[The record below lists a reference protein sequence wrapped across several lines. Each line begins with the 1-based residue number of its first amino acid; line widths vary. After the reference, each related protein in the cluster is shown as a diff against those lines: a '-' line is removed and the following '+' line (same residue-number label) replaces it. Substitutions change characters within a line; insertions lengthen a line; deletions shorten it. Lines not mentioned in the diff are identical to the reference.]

1 MTTLDTAPPSTPTTG
16 GTLSSVLPQ
25 RPRRAVVRREP
36 SQRAA
41 ARAVRRTATPTT
53 GRTWRRSSL
62 PGYPVAR
69 AGVPAGEALWS
80 LAIVAVAFVPV
91 FVWTQGSGGAF
102 VTLGVSLAVMAYVLW
117 ARRVVVGDS
126 WVAVRQL
133 GRYHVATVD
142 HVQHLELKPSQH
154 GGVLCLHTDDGRCM
168 RLRRVEVA
176 DPEVNAALRSLA
188 AQHDGTRDARVQEL
202 LGLPEDAARLRHRF
216 LADAVQ

>member
-1 MTTLDTAPPSTPTTG
+1 MSTS
-16 GTLSSVLPQ
+16 TLSSSTTSTVLPT
-25 RPRRAVVRREP
+25 RPRRAVVRRAP
-36 SQRAA
+36 TQRAA
-41 ARAVRRTATPTT
+41 ARALRRTATPTT
-53 GRTWRRSSL
+53 GRTWLRSSL

-69 AGVPAGEALWS
+69 TGVPASEALSS
-80 LAIVAVAFVPV
+80 LLIVALAFVPV
-91 FVWTQGSGGAF
+91 FVWTQASPGAF
-102 VTLGVSLAVMAYVLW
+102 VTRGVALVVMAYVLW

-176 DPEVNAALRSLA
+176 DPRVNAALRALA
-188 AQHDGTRDARVQEL
+188 AKHGGTRDARAQEL

-216 LADAVQ
+216 LADALQ